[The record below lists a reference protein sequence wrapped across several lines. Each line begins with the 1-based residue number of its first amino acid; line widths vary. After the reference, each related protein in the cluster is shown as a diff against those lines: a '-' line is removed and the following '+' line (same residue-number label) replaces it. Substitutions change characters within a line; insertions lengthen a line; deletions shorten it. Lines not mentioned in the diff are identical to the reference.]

1 MIKENWRIFIQNNI
15 NNSYDYLLLHP
26 FATNKPVQI
35 CGVVHFWHSLN
46 VLDQFCSQ
54 PENKKKLFSPGT
66 MMTSK
71 LLKYIIYLKIFS
83 LLKG

>member
-1 MIKENWRIFIQNNI
+1 MIKENWRIFIQKNI
-15 NNSYDYLLLHP
+15 NNSSDYLLLHP

-66 MMTSK
+66 TMT
-71 LLKYIIYLKIFS
+71 
-83 LLKG
+83 